1 VDAERDKVAI
11 QKLIKLR
18 VESRQFSATSPVLTY
33 PPEFSVF
40 GGVTPLIFAE
50 IFGIRKL
57 DYLGYLVACLRD
69 PINQSI
75 NQSINQKIFIV
86 A

>member
-69 PINQSI
+69 PTSNCFSRTPTCDGRT
-75 NQSINQKIFIV
+75 
-86 A
+86 